1 MGRADQEV
9 VATMSIK
16 RTLVEV
22 IDSDHCSALRVP
34 TSARFG
40 TILIEL
46 ELWEV
51 EPVDGRVRARL
62 ELDATHAHALAN
74 ALRLAA
80 ASAARIED

>member
-34 TSARFG
+34 TSGRFG
-40 TILIEL
+40 TVSIEL

-51 EPVDGRVRARL
+51 EPIDGRVKARL
-62 ELDATHAHALAN
+62 ELDAAHAHGLAN